1 MTLVET
7 VYCDVSAATKLEGS
21 LKMLGQCS
29 KYEGFGQTTNEK
41 MKSVSTAKT
50 KSNDIAV
57 WILNTTF
64 VFNKNINI
72 SGRATLWK
80 VFTEWL
86 IWCARSFGINEFLSR
101 LCRNRNTEICLAK
114 YDTYLP
120 KN

>member
-41 MKSVSTAKT
+41 MKSGSKAKT

-57 WILNTTF
+57 WILNKTF
-64 VFNKNINI
+64 VFQ
-72 SGRATLWK
+72 
-80 VFTEWL
+80 
-86 IWCARSFGINEFLSR
+86 
-101 LCRNRNTEICLAK
+101 
-114 YDTYLP
+114 
-120 KN
+120 

>member
-64 VFNKNINI
+64 VFQQEHLYFLESYPLKSFYRMAYLMRSI
-72 SGRATLWK
+72 
-80 VFTEWL
+80 
-86 IWCARSFGINEFLSR
+86 IW
-101 LCRNRNTEICLAK
+101 
-114 YDTYLP
+114 Y
-120 KN
+120 